1 MDVCTKAIYNILT
14 YYDVWTFETV
24 IITYYL
30 SQYNYRDLITIF

>member
-24 IITYYL
+24 IITYL